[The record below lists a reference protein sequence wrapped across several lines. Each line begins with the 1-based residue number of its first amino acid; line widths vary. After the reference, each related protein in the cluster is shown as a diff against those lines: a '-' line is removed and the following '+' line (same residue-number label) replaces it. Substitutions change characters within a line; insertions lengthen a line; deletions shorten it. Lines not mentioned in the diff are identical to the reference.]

1 MLGNDE
7 SEMIDIHDA
16 SIGAARHFEGIELRE
31 GIMSLVHRL
40 NPTCQEKAIALRE
53 GTIHRKDNILS
64 TRENK
69 SKIAAIKQRI

>member
-1 MLGNDE
+1 MIQGAFGKKRMNTEPLEQIRGVKMLGNDE

-40 NPTCQEKAIALRE
+40 NPTC
-53 GTIHRKDNILS
+53 
-64 TRENK
+64 
-69 SKIAAIKQRI
+69 